1 MKRFAFSLSMTGLLL
16 LALACTPS
24 SPEAPETPETP
35 ESSYDFLSDAVPSA
49 LTKTEQE
56 KVAKINGFA
65 FSMAKEI
72 GAVTDGKSY
81 VYSPVSISYALGLL
95 ANGAAGKTKD
105 EITAVLGFGND
116 GLQELNE
123 FNRDLMVISGRS
135 VSEKEILE
143 VANAVL
149 VRKGVNIYEKYKE
162 SIKNYYNADLFVKD
176 FAEGKEVAEFVNKW
190 ADQNTHGRIKHV
202 LRDEDVR
209 PSMVALLMN
218 ALYFKAAWYKPF
230 DKFLTAEE
238 PFTAQ
243 DGSKRTEKMMKKTE
257 ALSYYKNDKFAIV
270 SLPYGYE
277 KDYRNCVGNYS
288 MSLILPAE
296 GVGVDNIIAALDG
309 KGWADA
315 QASLSPNLVEVWLPR
330 FDIDFNKKLNDCFKN
345 LGMNMPFTTAA
356 DFSAMSETPMFVSF
370 ITQVAN
376 ISVDEEGTEAAAVTV
391 IAGDIAA
398 GPGYEPPKPIPF
410 HCDRP
415 FIFAISEKTTGA
427 ILFMGCYK

>member
-1 MKRFAFSLSMTGLLL
+1 MKRFAFFLSMTGLLL

-24 SPEAPETPETP
+24 SPEAPETPEPP
-35 ESSYDFLSDAVPSA
+35 ESSYDFLSDAAPSA

-65 FSMAKEI
+65 FAMAKEI
-72 GAVTDGKSY
+72 GPVTDGKSY

-116 GLQELNE
+116 GLQDLNE

-135 VSEKEILE
+135 ISEKEILE

-149 VRKGVNIYEKYKE
+149 VRKDVNIYEKYKE

-202 LRDEDVR
+202 LNDNDVR

-230 DKFLTAEE
+230 DKIATAVE

-257 ALSYYKNDKFAIV
+257 ALSYYKNDKFAMV

-277 KDYRNCVGNYS
+277 KDYRHYVGNYS

-296 GVGVDNIIAALDG
+296 GIGVDNIIGSMDG

-315 QASLSPNLVEVWLPR
+315 QASLASNLVEVWLPR
-330 FDIDFNKKLNDCFKN
+330 FDIDFNMKLNDCFRN
-345 LGMNMPFTTAA
+345 LGMNEPFSAAA
-356 DFSAMSETPMFVSF
+356 DFSAMSDTQMFVSF

-391 IAGDIAA
+391 IGMDNSA

-415 FIFAISEKTTGA
+415 FIFAITEKTTGA